1 MTDLIKLLNTQ
12 FRQELNKAWLE
23 ATAGFDGK
31 NIHID
36 FFNEL
41 RQLIDAA
48 GEQGYLFNLEYC
60 PDNFIAERI
69 RGSTS
74 NMK

>member
-1 MTDLIKLLNTQ
+1 LKQ
-12 FRQELNKAWLE
+12 FISSS
-23 ATAGFDGK
+23 TAGFDGK